1 MAISQFEA
9 DVDLQ
14 GSNAVIHLIGE
25 IDSSA
30 EETLASTLGKAI
42 ESNPD
47 HFLLDFRQVQYINSK
62 GIALIVGLLARYPEI
77 RGRIAAYGLTE
88 HYWEIFKITR
98 LTDYI
103 PVFVDEESALDF
115 INH

>member
-1 MAISQFEA
+1 MISQFEA
-9 DVDLQ
+9 DVDFQ
-14 GSNAVIHLIGE
+14 GRCAVVHLSGE
-25 IDSSA
+25 IDSNA
-30 EETLASTLGKAI
+30 EDSLVDALGKAI

-47 HFLLDFRQVQYINSK
+47 RFLLDFRQVQYINSK

-88 HYWEIFKITR
+88 HYQEIFKITR
-98 LTDYI
+98 LMDYI
-103 PVFVDEESALDF
+103 FVLRDWEAALDF